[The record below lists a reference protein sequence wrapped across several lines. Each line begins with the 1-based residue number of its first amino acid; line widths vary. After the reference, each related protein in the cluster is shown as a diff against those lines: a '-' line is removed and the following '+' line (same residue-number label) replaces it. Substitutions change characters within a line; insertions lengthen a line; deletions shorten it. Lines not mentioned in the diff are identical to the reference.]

1 MKPLLSILFLLAYL
15 VLTTN
20 AQIRLQEDFETS
32 DSTRLPTGWSKW
44 NQALFPINPRSQW
57 LVSDTGRSIP
67 GIDSTVRLSR
77 ARSGRKAARVS
88 WVVGVNDSNNQN
100 GVADAWLV
108 TRRIRN
114 IGANDSLVFWATGG
128 NGGTTGQY
136 FPDTLKIL
144 IDVQDSLP
152 ANIGFE
158 IALLTW
164 RNTDLYGVF
173 RRYAYHVGAAA
184 GQDLFVAFRYNMDV
198 AVDGFVVHLD
208 DVLVKGPATDVR
220 QTPGVPDE
228 PSLAQNYR
236 NPFNPSTRIEWGVP
250 TLSHVTLK
258 LYDVLG
264 REIGTLVNAEMEPG
278 YYSTAWDA
286 TGYPAAGRTSIP
298 CRSEASASQRDLF
311 CSSKD
316 TIAVGPIAKPAAG
329 GFLLFSYF
337 IPILHQY
344 PRHENDAILSYTTQ
358 EETLL

>member
-1 MKPLLSILFLLAYL
+1 MLIFFFLTKKMSQWLSVAGLTVLIACL
-15 VLTTN
+15 V
-20 AQIRLQEDFETS
+20 QGQVHLQEDFETS
-32 DSTRLPTGWSKW
+32 DSTRLPIGWSKW
-44 NQALFPINPRSQW
+44 NQTSFPIYADSHW
-57 LVSDTGRSIP
+57 LVSDTGREIR
-67 GIDSTVRLSR
+67 GIELPRLSR
-77 ARSGRKAARVS
+77 SRSGMRAVRVS
-88 WVVGVNDSNNQN
+88 WLAGYDTATSTSLI
-100 GVADAWLV
+100 ADAWLV

-220 QTPGVPDE
+220 QTPGLPNE
-228 PSLAQNYR
+228 LSLAQNYP

-250 TLSHVTLK
+250 TMSRVTLK

-264 REIGTLVNAEMEPG
+264 REMGTLVNTDMEPG

-286 TGYPAAGRTSIP
+286 TGYPAGAYFYSLQVG
-298 CRSEASASQRDLF
+298 SQRL
-311 CSSKD
+311 
-316 TIAVGPIAKPAAG
+316 TRRLV
-329 GFLLFSYF
+329 LLK
-337 IPILHQY
+337 
-344 PRHENDAILSYTTQ
+344 
-358 EETLL
+358 